1 MSFIKGIMN
10 WVNGSDEEEVEGA
23 YPEIGEIIDAKKE
36 KAEETTIASVRDHKR
51 AKVVDINKN
60 SGGQLD
66 VVVVKPQKF
75 ENAIDVADNLK
86 LGKTIVLNFEQ
97 TDAET
102 TRRLLDFLTGAT
114 YALNAELTKVSMN
127 ACIITPTNVNVLSEL
142 VDELEI
148 TGIF

>member
-10 WVNGSDEEEVEGA
+10 WVNGNEEDEEEGYQDIAGMIE
-23 YPEIGEIIDAKKE
+23 AKKE
-36 KAEETTIASVRDHKR
+36 RAEEASSSANRDNKR
-51 AKVVDINKN
+51 GKVVDINKQP
-60 SGGQLD
+60 GGRLD

-86 LGKTIVLNFEQ
+86 MGKTIVLNFEQ